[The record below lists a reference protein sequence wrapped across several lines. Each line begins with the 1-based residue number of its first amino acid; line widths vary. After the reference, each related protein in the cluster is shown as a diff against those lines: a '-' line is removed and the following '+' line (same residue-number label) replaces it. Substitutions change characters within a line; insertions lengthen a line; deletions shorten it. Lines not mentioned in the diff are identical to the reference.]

1 MDIYG
6 FAMYNSIEEIPEDRY
21 LETLLNQFEDED
33 EEELEKIADED
44 DDDGLDYPADE
55 GLYGEKK

>member
-1 MDIYG
+1 
-6 FAMYNSIEEIPEDRY
+6 MYNSIEEIPEDRY

-44 DDDGLDYPADE
+44 DDDPFAEEDPQDE
-55 GLYGEKK
+55 R

>member
-1 MDIYG
+1 M
-6 FAMYNSIEEIPEDRY
+6 FYNSIEEIPEDRY

-44 DDDGLDYPADE
+44 EDE
-55 GLYGEKK
+55 DWDTLPDKEDEE

>member
-1 MDIYG
+1 MPLDICG
-6 FAMYNSIEEIPEDRY
+6 LGMYNSIEEISESDY

-44 DDDGLDYPADE
+44 EDDGLDYPADE
-55 GLYGEKK
+55 E

>member
-1 MDIYG
+1 
-6 FAMYNSIEEIPEDRY
+6 MYNSIEEISESDY

-44 DDDGLDYPADE
+44 EDDGLDYPVDE
-55 GLYGEKK
+55 E

>member
-1 MDIYG
+1 MSLYYKHIEDI
-6 FAMYNSIEEIPEDRY
+6 NEEDY

-44 DDDGLDYPADE
+44 EDDGLDYPADE
-55 GLYGEKK
+55 E

>member
-1 MDIYG
+1 
-6 FAMYNSIEEIPEDRY
+6 MYNSIEEISEPDY

-44 DDDGLDYPADE
+44 EDDGLDYPADE
-55 GLYGEKK
+55 E